1 MIILILFERTPGPK
15 TVSKRAVHASR
26 GRDSTKFPTNLGGL
40 PKANTPREARS
51 AQAKES
57 RRQEKLFEQ
66 HAVVAIKKKDF
77 PHTDSGRF
85 RWSVIFPFI
94 TPYRS
99 YDEGVRSV
107 RPHHDPEK
115 QRNESIVVCK
125 D

>member
-1 MIILILFERTPGPK
+1 
-15 TVSKRAVHASR
+15 
-26 GRDSTKFPTNLGGL
+26 LGGL

-99 YDEGVRSV
+99 YGPYALIMTR
-107 RPHHDPEK
+107 
-115 QRNESIVVCK
+115 RNNGTKASLCAKIN
-125 D
+125 